1 MLATEVEAVC
11 ELHSNGVVRRGGG
24 GGGGE
29 HCPRILSDTV
39 QEFTQ

>member
-24 GGGGE
+24 GGGGALPPNIE
-29 HCPRILSDTV
+29 
-39 QEFTQ
+39 

>member
-24 GGGGE
+24 GGE